1 VLAVAVVLAGA
12 CSAAPD
18 GPVQAAWI
26 PVGGDSFAHADVAA
40 ALAGTGTAPWLVGG
54 AVGGRVAIWS
64 AGAAAGPWRLTAMAP
79 VSGDGPDDTILGLAR
94 VGTVGLAFGNHPS
107 PIHGNPRPS
116 PWTSTSPFTAW
127 NEIPTLRELF
137 GGENIVGLGGVAGG
151 PHGFEIAGTWIDA
164 GNRAVATVWTSAD
177 GRAWTRNDHDP
188 ELAGR
193 AGELTTAA
201 DVADAPSGLV
211 AVGAALVMGSRTG
224 AQVGAVWGSQDGR
237 TWSRVDPGD
246 RALGA
251 SDGQVELERVRPLG
265 AGWIA
270 AGVSTAAGRSRV
282 LVWTWGPAQRLVVAA
297 VAPALPAG
305 ANLVVSDVAV
315 TSSAVLVAAVAG
327 GRPLLWMGPVD
338 AMHLPGRWRPV
349 AAPSAG
355 VPAGL
360 RAVLV
365 ATDGGST
372 VLVLRGL
379 DATALWRA
387 ALG

>member
-1 VLAVAVVLAGA
+1 M
-12 CSAAPD
+12 
-18 GPVQAAWI
+18 
-26 PVGGDSFAHADVAA
+26 GGDSFAHADVAA
-40 ALAGTGTAPWLVGG
+40 VLAGTGTAPWLIGG

-64 AGAAAGPWRLTAMAP
+64 AGVAAGPWRLAAMAP

-94 VGTVGLAFGNHPS
+94 VGTVALAFGNHPS

-116 PWTSTSPFTAW
+116 PWTSMSPFTAW
-127 NEIPTLRELF
+127 NEVTTLRELF

-188 ELAGR
+188 QLAGA

-201 DVADAPSGLV
+201 DVADAPSGLA
-211 AVGAALVMGSRTG
+211 AVGAALVMGSTSG
-224 AQVGAVWGSQDGR
+224 AQVGAIWESPDGR
-237 TWSRVDPGD
+237 IWSRVDPGD
-246 RALGA
+246 AVLGGG
-251 SDGQVELERVRPLG
+251 DGEVEVEHVRPLG
-265 AGWIA
+265 RGWIA
-270 AGVSTAAGRSRV
+270 AGVSTVAGRSRI
-282 LVWTWGPAQRLVVAA
+282 LVWAWGPGQRLVVTA

-315 TSSAVLVAAVAG
+315 TSTAVLVAAVAA
-327 GRPLLWMGPVD
+327 GRPMLWIGPVG
-338 AMHLPGRWRPV
+338 ATHLPGRWRPV
-349 AAPSAG
+349 AAPPAG

-360 RAVLV
+360 RSALV
-365 ATDGGST
+365 ATSGGST

-379 DATALWRA
+379 NQTALWRA
-387 ALG
+387 HFG